1 MTELLIQ
8 ELIGVY
14 NMKVPKSHPRYRS
27 LTTREKL
34 VEACEEGILAVQGLI
49 AHGRGESFDYLLGEK
64 TIPPAEKA
72 EQMAAAVLLNSERPV
87 LSVNGNVAVL
97 VGEEVLE
104 LAQAV
109 PCKVEVN
116 VFHRTEGRVSKIVNY
131 LREFS
136 DIPILGENATAS
148 IPGLDQPRG
157 LCEENGIY
165 SADTVLVALEDGD
178 RTEALVEM
186 GKTVIAI
193 DLNPLCRT
201 SRKANIT
208 VVDEITRAV
217 PKITEHVRTLKA
229 DMESIQGIIDSFD
242 NGKNLEGAIEH
253 ICESLRGLEF

>member
-1 MTELLIQ
+1 
-8 ELIGVY
+8 
-14 NMKVPKSHPRYRS
+14 MKVPKSHPRYHS

-64 TIPPAEKA
+64 TIPPAENA
-72 EQMAAAVLLNSERPV
+72 EEMAASVLLNSERPV

-97 VGEEVLE
+97 AGEQVLE
-104 LAQAV
+104 LAQVV

-131 LREFS
+131 LRGSS
-136 DIPILGENATAS
+136 DFPILGENATAR

-157 LCEENGIY
+157 LCEEDGIH

-201 SRKANIT
+201 SRKANIS
-208 VVDEITRAV
+208 VVDEVTRAV
-217 PKITEHVRTLKA
+217 PKITEHARALKG
-229 DMESIQGIIDSFD
+229 DREKIQRIIDSFD
-242 NGKNLEGAIEH
+242 NGENLEGTIEH
-253 ICESLRGLEF
+253 ICESLKELSF